1 MVLLRKAIRIFAVTV
16 AAVLTV
22 LFGMVGY
29 LNVALPAHYYVTQG
43 DAVSFY
49 TALPLQMAPSGFRSS
64 GAPVSGNHN
73 ATQSGKI
80 LLFGLIPVK
89 SARIDTVE
97 EKMLIPCGTPFGIK
111 MFTEGVLVVGLSE
124 VLGKDGS
131 VNPAKEAGI
140 RLGDSILSING
151 EMMLSNEAVGEAV
164 SRSEGAPL
172 KVLLKRDGVEKT
184 VTLTPILSM
193 SDGRYKA
200 GIWVRD
206 SSAGIGTVTYYDPA
220 NSSFGGLGHA
230 ICDVDTGEILPLM
243 SGEVVRVGITGVVKG
258 EAGTPGELQGSFL
271 SRTAI
276 GSLLLNNETGVFGV
290 MHYCP
295 AEGGTPMP
303 LGMKQ
308 EVKTG
313 KATVLT
319 TLSGSAPQS
328 YEITIER
335 VNIGGNTLTKNMVIR
350 VTDPDLLAKTGGIVQ
365 GMSGS
370 PIIQDG
376 KLIGAVT
383 HVLVGDPTRGYGIFA
398 ENMLETA
405 QEMAREQLE
414 EAS

>member
-1 MVLLRKAIRIFAVTV
+1 MVLLRKAIRIFTVAV

-29 LNVALPAHYYVTQG
+29 LNIALPAHYYVTQG
-43 DAVSFY
+43 NAVSFY
-49 TALPLQMAPSGFRSS
+49 TTLPLQMASSGFRSS
-64 GAPVSGNHN
+64 GTPVSGNHN

-172 KVLLKRDGVEKT
+172 QVLLKRNGVEKT

-271 SRTAI
+271 SRNAI

-313 KATVLT
+313 KATVVT
-319 TLSGSAPQS
+319 TLSGSTPQS

-350 VTDPDLLAKTGGIVQ
+350 VTDPTLLAKTGGIVQ

-398 ENMLETA
+398 ENMIETA
-405 QEMAREQLE
+405 QSVKEQQLK